1 MSLATVHRR
10 AVCTHRSRPRLLLAL
25 GQTGGSIIRL
35 ICICFFQCLCSMSE
49 ASHMASTNLLQSR
62 AEVFF
67 GSTAL
72 VFLAKPNQLL
82 MMLPIKW
89 QQTTQVDVLRT
100 TTNKRCNGRLV
111 LTYTVSS
118 PNENKSAFLPTSFST
133 CTSWFNIIKFKC
145 STARTR
151 HGHLGRRGKRAQTTS
166 PSLMAAVI
174 LQANSQSKSVGDS
187 QY

>member
-1 MSLATVHRR
+1 MPERCAPLFSVFAFFVSLLVTSSASFASDAFRFFGEVCPTVSLMSVATVHRR
-10 AVCTHRSRPRLLLAL
+10 AACTHRSRPRLLLAL
-25 GQTGGSIIRL
+25 GQTGSSIIRL

-100 TTNKRCNGRLV
+100 TTNKVQWTACADLHGVITEREQ
-111 LTYTVSS
+111 VS
-118 PNENKSAFLPTSFST
+118 FLAD
-133 CTSWFNIIKFKC
+133 KFL
-145 STARTR
+145 
-151 HGHLGRRGKRAQTTS
+151 HLYI
-166 PSLMAAVI
+166 MV
-174 LQANSQSKSVGDS
+174 
-187 QY
+187 